1 MLGRRLFFW
10 FEKLKI
16 TPAERYAVSILLAL
30 FVLLSAASALLP
42 RSAPAYEPEDYR
54 ELEERFEALS
64 PAPAD
69 RQVTVGYADTLEE
82 DSLSKEVTAPGEEE
96 RINVNTADSLLLQR
110 LSGIGP
116 VYASRIIAYRETFGD
131 FESVDELLNIKGIGK
146 KRLEKI
152 KPFIKLRE

>member
-1 MLGRRLFFW
+1 MFGRRLFFW

-42 RSAPAYEPEDYR
+42 RPAPIYGQEDYR
-54 ELEERFEALS
+54 KLDERFEALS
-64 PAPAD
+64 PAERPEPE
-69 RQVTVGYADTLEE
+69 TPPDTLES
-82 DSLSKEVTAPGEEE
+82 DSLTVETTGPVEEKQ
-96 RINVNTADSLLLQR
+96 INVNTADSILLQR

-131 FESVDELLNIKGIGK
+131 FETVDELLNIKGIGK

>member
-1 MLGRRLFFW
+1 MFGRRLFFW

-16 TPAERYAVSILLAL
+16 TPAERYAVSALLAL

-42 RSAPAYEPEDYR
+42 RPAPVYGPEDYR
-54 ELEERFEALS
+54 ELDERFEVLS
-64 PAPAD
+64 PAERPEPEASP
-69 RQVTVGYADTLEE
+69 DTLES
-82 DSLSKEVTAPGEEE
+82 DSLSMENRGPGEEK
-96 RINVNTADSLLLQR
+96 RINVNTADSVLLQR

-116 VYASRIIAYRETFGD
+116 VYASRLIAYRETFGD
-131 FESVDELLNIKGIGK
+131 FETLDELLNIKGIGK

>member
-1 MLGRRLFFW
+1 MFGRRLFFW

-16 TPAERYAVSILLAL
+16 TPAERYAVSVLLAL

-42 RSAPAYEPEDYR
+42 RPAPVYGLEDYR
-54 ELEERFEALS
+54 ELDDRFEALS
-64 PAPAD
+64 PGPAE
-69 RQVTVGYADTLEE
+69 RPEPEASPDTLES
-82 DSLSKEVTAPGEEE
+82 DSLSAEKTIPGVER
-96 RINVNTADSLLLQR
+96 RINVNTADSVLLQR

-131 FESVDELLNIKGIGK
+131 FETLDELLNIKGIGK